1 LGERLESLFQ
11 LVSKLVKVRG
21 ELLSLVILA
30 FAPVINLVN
39 KWLENLVNDGVQG
52 IYGVFA
58 NLSKKDSAISR
69 V

>member
-1 LGERLESLFQ
+1 MGERLESLFQ

-52 IYGVFA
+52 INGVFA

>member
-52 IYGVFA
+52 INGVFA